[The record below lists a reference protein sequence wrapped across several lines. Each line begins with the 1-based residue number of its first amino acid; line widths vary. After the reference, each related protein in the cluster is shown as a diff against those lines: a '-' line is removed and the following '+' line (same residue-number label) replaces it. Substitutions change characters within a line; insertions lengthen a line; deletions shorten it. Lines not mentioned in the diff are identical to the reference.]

1 MDYDTPCQMLIYE
14 GRTERV
20 RNLLREAAEF
30 VKADREGKGR
40 MDVYFSD
47 VDGVARYVIMMYG
60 DDAEEYPW
68 PPSTKEYQVQDK
80 RVGYMSNLS
89 TDN

>member
-1 MDYDTPCQMLIYE
+1 MDYDTPCQMLVYE

-20 RNLLREAAEF
+20 RNVLREAAEF
-30 VKADREGKGR
+30 VKAEREGKDK

-60 DDAEEYPW
+60 ADALEYPW
-68 PPSTKEYQVQDK
+68 PPGTKEYQVLDK
-80 RVGYMSNLS
+80 RVGFIADLS
-89 TDN
+89 TSN